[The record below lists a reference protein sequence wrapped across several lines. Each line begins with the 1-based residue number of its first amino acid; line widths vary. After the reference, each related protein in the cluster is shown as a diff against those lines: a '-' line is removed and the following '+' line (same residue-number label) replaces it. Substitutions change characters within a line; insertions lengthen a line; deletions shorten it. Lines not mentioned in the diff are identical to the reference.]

1 MSVTT
6 VLETLK
12 MLILC
17 TFGMLPVVGHAMY
30 DDLCLSRELNAVQ

>member
-6 VLETLK
+6 VLERLK
-12 MLILC
+12 MLISC

-30 DDLCLSRELNAVQ
+30 DLYLSRELNAVQ